1 MASTGNSS
9 LVRTM
14 TRSGYRSGGG
24 GPNGS
29 KSRELESPAS
39 SAESVLASLVA
50 MGLSYAMLFL
60 AWRMSKGALRA
71 WEDLTTKKGPSS
83 AAFRCGCCHP
93 TGSEWEALVVMVQ
106 RGTRDEGR
114 GQKKQ
119 KKTHTQTHTVSNR
132 KRYKDRCKHAHAHTT
147 NMCERKRTEH
157 VCTCTGV
164 GAGAG
169 GGEATP
175 CALLLPLSPCRRAD
189 RFNAAF

>member
-1 MASTGNSS
+1 MH
-9 LVRTM
+9 
-14 TRSGYRSGGG
+14 
-24 GPNGS
+24 S
-29 KSRELESPAS
+29 KSWLQTSLSVRVKGGAARMAKQECHRKNSPPPFPATHTLPS
-39 SAESVLASLVA
+39 QVYVNTRNTQSMRVYLYL
-50 MGLSYAMLFL
+50 Y
-60 AWRMSKGALRA
+60 RA
-71 WEDLTTKKGPSS
+71 CGPSS